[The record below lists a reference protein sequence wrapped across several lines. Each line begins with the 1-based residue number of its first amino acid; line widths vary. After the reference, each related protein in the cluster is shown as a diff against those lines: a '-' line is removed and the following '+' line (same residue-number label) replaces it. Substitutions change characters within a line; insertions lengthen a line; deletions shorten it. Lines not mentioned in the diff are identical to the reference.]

1 MLSGFEINMFDTS
14 ELKYVLFVL
23 ENILGVFARNS
34 QVLLKKLDKSLMQS
48 NYIFILDFYQ
58 NNLNKKLK
66 KKMNDNEKKM
76 FANIIFKKG
85 LHLYCRAIFNLL
97 CMLHNKKLIDN
108 KFVST

>member
-48 NYIFILDFYQ
+48 NYIFILDFY
-58 NNLNKKLK
+58 
-66 KKMNDNEKKM
+66 
-76 FANIIFKKG
+76 
-85 LHLYCRAIFNLL
+85 
-97 CMLHNKKLIDN
+97 
-108 KFVST
+108 